1 MNNLLN
7 PDNPVMQFITQIVT
21 TVYLNILWFLC
32 CLPIFTAGAATTA
45 LYYVT
50 LKMVKNEEGNITKA
64 FFHSFKEN
72 FKQGTII
79 WLILLAFGI
88 LLGVDGYVLYHLR
101 FENAFWTICSAIL
114 IVVILAYVIVLL
126 YIFPL
131 LSRFDNTIFSMFK
144 NSIMLGMRFLFCT
157 VLMAVIYFVMAFVI
171 INVFTPAVI
180 FGEGLCAFLCSYLL
194 SNILLMCQEKA
205 ESTPE
210 ASEDTE
216 EELS

>member
-7 PDNPVMQFITQIVT
+7 TDNPVMKFITKIVT

-144 NSIMLGMRFLFCT
+144 NSIMLGMRFLLCT
-157 VLMAVIYFVMAFVI
+157 VLMAAIYFLMTFVI
-171 INVFTPAVI
+171 INLFTPAII

-194 SNILLMCQEKA
+194 SNILIQCEEK
-205 ESTPE
+205 PE
-210 ASEDTE
+210 NSSDSEI
-216 EELS
+216 S